1 MPRIARMIVKGEDM
15 VYHVISGTA
24 LDGYVMGDI
33 EKEYLFKLIKRLSS
47 VYFSEILGFCLMGNH
62 FHLVARMYTGEK
74 YSDDELR
81 CFGFGFWGRP

>member
-24 LDGYVMGDI
+24 LDVYVMGDI

-47 VYFSEILGFCLMGNH
+47 VYFAEILGFCLM
-62 FHLVARMYTGEK
+62 
-74 YSDDELR
+74 
-81 CFGFGFWGRP
+81 CFGDDLK